1 MITEN
6 DMKQTELRIGNI
18 VKIDDEYLGPIE
30 GKVTSLNDKGEVELL
45 LSVNKGHIRYF
56 VCGSDDIFPIP
67 ITEEWLTKIG
77 FILPEH
83 KEFYVMCRINGKDNS
98 IRLTRYFNLWNA
110 EIFASHP
117 EVVMLEHTIKGLR
130 FVHELQNAYQLVT
143 GKELEIKL

>member
-1 MITEN
+1 
-6 DMKQTELRIGNI
+6 MKPTELSIGNLVCYNGEAAK
-18 VKIDDEYLGPIE
+18 VKQITKHKIGYHTKPYEMGMNYARLC
-30 GKVTSLNDKGEVELL
+30 EVE
-45 LSVNKGHIRYF
+45 
-56 VCGSDDIFPIP
+56 PIP

-83 KEFYVMCRINGKDNS
+83 KEFYVMCRINGEDNS
-98 IRLTRYFNLWNA
+98 IRLTKYFNLWNA

-130 FVHELQNAYQLVT
+130 FVHELQNAYCLVT

>member
-1 MITEN
+1 
-6 DMKQTELRIGNI
+6 MKTQELSIGNI
-18 VKIDDEYLGPIE
+18 VEVNHFEYGDMFAS
-30 GKVTSLNDKGEVELL
+30 VTSINDVGDLCLHLLDEIFTKEEYECTINEV
-45 LSVNKGHIRYF
+45 V
-56 VCGSDDIFPIP
+56 PIP
-67 ITEEWLTKIG
+67 ITEELLTKIG

-83 KEFYVMCRINGKDNS
+83 KEFYVMCRINEKDNS

-130 FVHELQNAYQLVT
+130 FVHELQNAYYFAT

>member
-1 MITEN
+1 
-6 DMKQTELRIGNI
+6 MKPTELTIGNI

-67 ITEEWLTKIG
+67 ITDELLLKIG
-77 FILPEH
+77 FRKERDGYLHYSDHNDEFSIKFDLGYAFIEYANLCFNPEDVTETNYGSSL
-83 KEFYVMCRINGKDNS
+83 EFPNT
-98 IRLTRYFNLWNA
+98 LHL
-110 EIFASHP
+110 
-117 EVVMLEHTIKGLR
+117 HT
-130 FVHELQNAYQLVT
+130 LQNIWYLLT